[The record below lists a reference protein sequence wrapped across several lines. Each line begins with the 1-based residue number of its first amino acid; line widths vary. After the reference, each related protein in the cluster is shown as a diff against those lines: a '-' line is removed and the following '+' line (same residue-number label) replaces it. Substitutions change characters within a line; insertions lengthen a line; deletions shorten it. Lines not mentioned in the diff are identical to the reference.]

1 MAINTSNLKTDKF
14 FENEKIKILFS
25 IGSVSNSLEVYLKD
39 EIGKMHHILWEI
51 SPDRSRQSFDKA
63 NDKIRDFVKNI
74 IEEWLN
80 DEEEVERLR
89 EEAIQKKK
97 ETEENELKELIDSF

>member
-1 MAINTSNLKTDKF
+1 MAINTSNLKMDKF

-39 EIGKMHHILWEI
+39 ENGKRHHVIWEI

-63 NDKIRDFVKNI
+63 NDKIRYFVKNKI
-74 IEEWLN
+74 KEWMKEEK
-80 DEEEVERLR
+80 EIERLR

-97 ETEENELKELIDSF
+97 ESEENELKKLIDSF